1 MSPFFKTSLW
11 IANPGQ
17 FLYFGSMTTCSRA
30 LQILVLTLGLSLW
43 GTAADAAKLDPHLE
57 PLKPLLGKVWRAE
70 FKNSTP
76 EKPVVDIS
84 NWERALN
91 GQAIR
96 ITHSINDGAYGG
108 ETIVMWDDQKKSLRY
123 HYFTTAGF
131 TTEGT
136 ITMEGNVMVSRETV
150 TGNKE
155 GITEVRGKNEIR
167 ADGTMFVKTEYLK
180 NGEWVPGREAHY
192 KEAPGA
198 SVKFR

>member
-1 MSPFFKTSLW
+1 MRR
-11 IANPGQ
+11 
-17 FLYFGSMTTCSRA
+17 FLYFDPMMKLSR
-30 LQILVLTLGLSLW
+30 LFRIIVVTVSLCF
-43 GTAADAAKLDPHLE
+43 GVNAEDAMKLDPHLE
-57 PLKPLLGKVWRAE
+57 SLRPLLGKIWRAE

-76 EKPVVDIS
+76 EKPVVDVAH
-84 NWERALN
+84 WERALN
-91 GQAIR
+91 GKGVR

-108 ETIVMWDDQKKSLRY
+108 ESIVMWDDQKKSLKY

-136 ITMEGNVMVSRETV
+136 MTIEGNILVSRETV

-155 GITEVRGKNEIR
+155 GITEVRGRHEIR
-167 ADGTMFVKTEYLK
+167 ADGTLFVKTEYLK
-180 NGEWVPGREAHY
+180 GGEWMPGREAHY